1 MLRAGGGLCPKPN
14 AAGQGVTGSPRALL
28 QPGLRSRRRP
38 PTEPR
43 RRRGA
48 VTATA
53 GLHRLNLPTSRSQ
66 PTGPGARAPADW
78 LTRRAS
84 SFATSAQGRGG
95 EGPDSDH
102 APPRLRPAPGVG
114 TRTTARSQGP
124 PKADDP
130 GARETREPYWGKART
145 RYHWPAQKGLG
156 FTDNLWGPWETLLLR
171 SSVSQPGAPPPGQ

>member
-1 MLRAGGGLCPKPN
+1 MLRAGGLCPKPN

-53 GLHRLNLPTSRSQ
+53 GAQRALHRLNLPTSRSQ
-66 PTGPGARAPADW
+66 PTGARAPADW

-95 EGPDSDH
+95 AGPDSDH

-114 TRTTARSQGP
+114 TRTPARSL
-124 PKADDP
+124 
-130 GARETREPYWGKART
+130 KARPKPMT
-145 RYHWPAQKGLG
+145 LG
-156 FTDNLWGPWETLLLR
+156 PERRGNPTGAKRGRAITGRPRRGWASQTISGVLGRR
-171 SSVSQPGAPPPGQ
+171 SS